1 VSALFSAF
9 SDQEFQARFN
19 KARDL
24 LRQESLDAFV
34 IVAPE
39 HLYYFGGYDS
49 WVSVNSP
56 QALVFTAGEDE
67 PTLIL
72 RDVDLT
78 LATETSWLTD
88 IRTYNM
94 VLEDYPSCVKELL
107 QQKGL
112 TGGKIGI
119 ERQSYALPFS
129 LGQALGNALGN
140 YEFVDA
146 TNLLGALRLIKS
158 PQELAYI
165 NKAASYASAGLKAL
179 QKHAKVGVN
188 EMALGTE
195 IDYALRKSGS
205 DYPAIPT
212 ELTSGTRSAGCHG
225 TPRNRIIQDGD
236 LVHAEFAGVEQ
247 RYHAVAFQTLVCGE
261 PSPEAKEL
269 YNAGLVSLHA
279 GISAIKPGASVASV
293 EEASLLPLK
302 ALGLESAAMMRFG
315 YGIGIAYP
323 PIWLETLQIARGFD
337 QSLESGMVFVL
348 HSCLELPKQGLGV
361 IQGGTYHLTED
372 ELAMIVGT
380 GDCDLLIN

>member
-1 VSALFSAF
+1 MSALFSAF

-140 YEFVDA
+140 
-146 TNLLGALRLIKS
+146 
-158 PQELAYI
+158 
-165 NKAASYASAGLKAL
+165 
-179 QKHAKVGVN
+179 
-188 EMALGTE
+188 
-195 IDYALRKSGS
+195 
-205 DYPAIPT
+205 
-212 ELTSGTRSAGCHG
+212 
-225 TPRNRIIQDGD
+225 
-236 LVHAEFAGVEQ
+236 
-247 RYHAVAFQTLVCGE
+247 
-261 PSPEAKEL
+261 
-269 YNAGLVSLHA
+269 
-279 GISAIKPGASVASV
+279 
-293 EEASLLPLK
+293 
-302 ALGLESAAMMRFG
+302 
-315 YGIGIAYP
+315 
-323 PIWLETLQIARGFD
+323 
-337 QSLESGMVFVL
+337 
-348 HSCLELPKQGLGV
+348 
-361 IQGGTYHLTED
+361 
-372 ELAMIVGT
+372 
-380 GDCDLLIN
+380 